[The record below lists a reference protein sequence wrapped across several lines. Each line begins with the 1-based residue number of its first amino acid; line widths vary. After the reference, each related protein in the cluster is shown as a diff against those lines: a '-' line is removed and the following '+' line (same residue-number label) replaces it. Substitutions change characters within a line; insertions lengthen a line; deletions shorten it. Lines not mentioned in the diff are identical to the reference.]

1 MKTTNTKHRQV
12 RITLSTTKDNTTKTI
27 TGRIVTVLRA
37 NRKYSTK
44 YLDRLGIVN
53 YISNSSEKCRI
64 VLKTL
69 DGKISVIDVN
79 PKIVYNSKIIR
90 YAH

>member
-1 MKTTNTKHRQV
+1 MKTTNTRHRQV
-12 RITLSTTKDNTTKTI
+12 RITLSTTKGNTTKTI

-44 YLDRLGIVN
+44 YLDSIGITDH
-53 YISNSSEKCRI
+53 ITNSSKKCRI
-64 VLKTL
+64 ILKTL
-69 DGKISVIDVN
+69 NGKISVIDVN
-79 PKIVYNSKIIR
+79 PKIVYNSKIIK

>member
-12 RITLSTTKDNTTKTI
+12 RITLSTTNGNTTKKI

-37 NRKYSTK
+37 DRKYSTK
-44 YLDRLGIVN
+44 YLDNLGITD
-53 YISNSSEKCRI
+53 YITNSSNKCRL

-69 DGKISVIDVN
+69 NGKISVIDIN
-79 PKIVYNSKIIR
+79 PNIVYNSKIIK